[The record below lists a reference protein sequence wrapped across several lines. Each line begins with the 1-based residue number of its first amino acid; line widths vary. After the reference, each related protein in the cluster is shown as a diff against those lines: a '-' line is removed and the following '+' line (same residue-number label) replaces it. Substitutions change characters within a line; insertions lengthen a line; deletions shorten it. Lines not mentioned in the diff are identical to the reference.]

1 MGLRLIIS
9 YFFMLAGGIFALITM
24 IGLLRF
30 PDVYTRMHAAAVVL
44 TVSGI
49 SMSVGTSIYVWELF
63 LSLKILLIG
72 LLFLISNP
80 MATHAIARASYR
92 RKVAQ
97 PREISVDEYADYLEE
112 DPT

>member
-1 MGLRLIIS
+1 MPIRIITA
-9 YFFMLAGGIFALITM
+9 YFFMVSGAIFGLVTV

-49 SMSVGTSIYVWELF
+49 SMAIGSAIYIWELF
-63 LSLKILLIG
+63 LSIKILFIG

-92 RKVAQ
+92 RKVALPQ
-97 PREISVDEYADYLEE
+97 EIGVDEYADYLEE
-112 DPT
+112 D